1 MCYIVFSN
9 FLVKHMAEADKS
21 IVVTVRLS
29 KRNLR
34 KVEAVRALEN
44 VDRSTLF
51 KEFIE
56 DGLQERVVRLYEKG
70 KISSGRGAEILGVS
84 LREFLELL
92 ERKCI
97 AFNLD
102 TGSIKEYLK
111 EKYGE

>member
-1 MCYIVFSN
+1 MI
-9 FLVKHMAEADKS
+9 EDEKS
-21 IVVTVRLS
+21 TVVTVRLS

-70 KISSGRGAEILGVS
+70 KISSGRGAEILGIS

-92 ERKCI
+92 ERKGVPY
-97 AFNLD
+97 NWD
-102 TGSIKEYLK
+102 MESVKEYMK
-111 EKYGE
+111 ENYGE

>member
-1 MCYIVFSN
+1 MVE
-9 FLVKHMAEADKS
+9 VEKS
-21 IVVTVRLS
+21 TVVTVRLS
-29 KRNLR
+29 KCSLR

-56 DGLQERVVRLYEKG
+56 DGLQKRVIRLYEKG
-70 KISSGRGAEILGVS
+70 KISSGRGAEILGIS

-92 ERKCI
+92 DRNNI
-97 AFNLD
+97 PFNWNS
-102 TGSIKEYLK
+102 GSIKDYLK

>member
-1 MCYIVFSN
+1 MI
-9 FLVKHMAEADKS
+9 KEEKS
-21 IVVTVRLS
+21 TVVTLRLS

-34 KVEAVRALEN
+34 KVEAVRELEN

-70 KISSGRGAEILGVS
+70 KISSGRGAEILGIS

-92 ERKCI
+92 ERKGVS
-97 AFNLD
+97 FNWYA
-102 TGSIKEYLK
+102 GNIKEYMN
-111 EKYGE
+111 ENYGE

>member
-1 MCYIVFSN
+1 MI
-9 FLVKHMAEADKS
+9 EDKQS
-21 IVVTVRLS
+21 TVVTVRLS

-70 KISSGRGAEILGVS
+70 KISSGRGAEILGIS

-92 ERKCI
+92 ER
-97 AFNLD
+97 NGV
-102 TGSIKEYLK
+102 TYN
-111 EKYGE
+111 

>member
-1 MCYIVFSN
+1 
-9 FLVKHMAEADKS
+9 VKRTIEDEKS
-21 IVVTVRLS
+21 TVVTVRLS

-70 KISSGRGAEILGVS
+70 KISSGRGAEILGIS

-92 ERKCI
+92 ERKHVT
-97 AFNLD
+97 FNWD
-102 TGSIKEYLK
+102 TDGIKDYLK

>member
-1 MCYIVFSN
+1 MCYIVFYMQEN
-9 FLVKHMAEADKS
+9 YMVEVEKS

-56 DGLQERVVRLYEKG
+56 DGLQKRVISLYEKG
-70 KISSGRGAEILGVS
+70 KISSGRGAEILGIP

-92 ERKCI
+92 DRNNI
-97 AFNLD
+97 PFNWN
-102 TGSIKEYLK
+102 TGSIQDYLK